1 MAFLKNIIFDLG
13 AVLINI
19 DYKRTEKAFVKLGFK
34 DFEDMYSQ
42 FKADA
47 IFENLETGK
56 ISNEDF
62 YNALISLSPNKITK
76 EQIKDAWNEII
87 LDWRVESLDFL
98 ETINTKYSIFLLS
111 NTNAIHHEH
120 FSSSLKNET
129 NRNEIDSLFVK
140 AYYSNEIHLRK
151 PNVEIFEFVAK
162 DANINIIE
170 TLFIDDTINNIE
182 TAKSLGFKTHLLLEG
197 ERIENLDYDQF

>member
-42 FKADA
+42 FTADA
-47 IFENLETGK
+47 VFEKLETGK

-62 YNALISLSPNKITK
+62 YNALITLSPNKITK

-111 NTNAIHHEH
+111 NTNAIHYEH
-120 FSSSLKNET
+120 FNSSLKKET
-129 NRNEIDSLFVK
+129 NRKEIDSLFVK
-140 AYYSNEIHLRK
+140 AYYSNEVHLRK
-151 PNVEIFEFVAK
+151 PNAEIFEFVAK
-162 DANINIIE
+162 DANINIRE
-170 TLFIDDTINNIE
+170 TLFIDDSINNIE

-197 ERIENLDYDQF
+197 ERIEDLNYDLF